1 MERLFESFVFSVSRI
16 YKDIQK
22 IESREMARMG
32 LRGAHALYLYRLSRS
47 PDGLTGAQLAA
58 LCDEDKA
65 AVSRAMAQL
74 EQAGLVVYPDDD
86 DQRRYRSRAVLT
98 DAGQEA
104 ARRVEELIAEYV
116 GAVQAQMSDARRRSF
131 YSALSEIADN
141 LHKLTDENAEGD
153 RMK

>member
-22 IESREMARMG
+22 IKSREMARMG
-32 LRGAHALYLYRLSRS
+32 LRGAHALYLYRLSRA

-74 EQAGLVVYPDDD
+74 EKAGLVVYPDDD
-86 DQRRYRSRAVLT
+86 EQRRYRSRAVLT

-104 ARRVEELIAEYV
+104 ARRVGELIAAYV
-116 GAVQAQMSDARRRSF
+116 GAVQAEMSDARRRSF
-131 YSALSEIADN
+131 YSALNEIAEN
-141 LHKLTDENAEGD
+141 LHRITDEDAEGD
-153 RMK
+153 RTK

>member
-22 IESREMARMG
+22 IKSREMARMG
-32 LRGAHALYLYRLSRS
+32 LRGAHALYLYRLSRA
-47 PDGLTGAQLAA
+47 PEGLTGAQLTV

-74 EQAGLVVYPDDD
+74 EQAGLVVYPGDD
-86 DQRRYRSRAVLT
+86 DQRRYRSRAMLT
-98 DAGQEA
+98 DAGRET

>member
-22 IESREMARMG
+22 IKSREMARMG
-32 LRGAHALYLYRLSRS
+32 LRGAHALYLYRLSRA

-104 ARRVEELIAEYV
+104 ARRVGELIASYV
-116 GAVQAQMSDARRRSF
+116 GAVQAEMSDARRRSF
-131 YSALSEIADN
+131 YGALNEIADN
-141 LHKLTDENAEGD
+141 LHRLTDEHAEGD
-153 RMK
+153 QMK